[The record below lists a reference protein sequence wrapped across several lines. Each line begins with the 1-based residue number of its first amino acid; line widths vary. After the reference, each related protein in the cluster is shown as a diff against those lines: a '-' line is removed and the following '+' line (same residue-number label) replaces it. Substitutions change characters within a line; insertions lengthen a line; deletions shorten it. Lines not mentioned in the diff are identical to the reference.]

1 MQGPSKLR
9 LYLRLSIIFGVILFS
24 ISSSS
29 ILILLSGATATS
41 CAFWRVFI
49 ASIILASTWLIRNG
63 LSTLHLDRETVL
75 YSVLSGLSLAV
86 HFLLWMKSL
95 FMVPVSISTTVVV
108 TYPLFAVLIDSL
120 VLHEHVKPIQV
131 AGLILGFIGVLL
143 FMQPWVLGC
152 YNSLGVLLSL
162 GGAVA
167 ASFYFTMGRVVRRRT
182 DLLSY
187 TILAYTTASTALL
200 LYAAIHG
207 ENIIYYPPRT
217 YVYFIL
223 LTLIPMMGGHTL
235 INYILRYV
243 KTGVATS
250 IALGEPVG
258 ASILAHITLSQVVDP
273 PKALVMVLVLSSIA
287 LTISSEA
294 GSTAWRDYND
304 GR

>member
-1 MQGPSKLR
+1 MQGLFKLH

-49 ASIILASTWLIRNG
+49 ASIILTSTWLIRNG
-63 LSTLHLDRETVL
+63 LSFLHLDRETAL
-75 YSVLSGLSLAV
+75 YSVFSGLSLAV

-95 FMVPVSISTTVVV
+95 FMVPVSVSTTVVV
-108 TYPLFAVLIDSL
+108 TYPLFTVLIDSL
-120 VLHEHVKPIQV
+120 ALHEHVKPVQV
-131 AGLILGFIGVLL
+131 AGLTLGFIGVLL
-143 FMQPWVLGC
+143 FMQPWVLGR

-187 TILAYTTASTALL
+187 TILTYTTASITLL
-200 LYAAIHG
+200 LYAAACG

-223 LTLIPMMGGHTL
+223 LTLVPMMCGHTL
-235 INYILRYV
+235 INYMLRYV
-243 KTGVATS
+243 KTSVATS

-258 ASILAHITLSQVVDP
+258 ASILANIVFSQVVDP

-287 LTISSEA
+287 LTIFSEA
-294 GSTAWRDYND
+294 GSTGMRDN
-304 GR
+304 G